1 MLKIINFL
9 KDASMIKD
17 SDIYLKIFNKDK
29 KFLYLLE
36 KINKSKDSNYIF
48 IEELVNSIEIID
60 FLVNEVLSL
69 PKLYTDKSVLDVNNE
84 NENKYMLL
92 FLNMLSNMLSYTNS
106 IFIDMYNKSL
116 KKKEI
121 QSLQNEF
128 ITKLNPIDYFID
140 SDLTIIL
147 DNNNFSTV
155 HKQIIDATREK
166 YQNKLIKFI
175 EKSINVLN

>member
-9 KDASMIKD
+9 KDASIIKD

-36 KINKSKDSNYIF
+36 KINKSNHSNYVF

-69 PKLYTDKSVLDVNNE
+69 PKLYIDKSVLDVNNE

-116 KKKEI
+116 KKKAI
-121 QSLQNEF
+121 QKLQNEF

-147 DNNNFSTV
+147 DNNNFSNV
-155 HKQIIDATREK
+155 HKKIIDKTREK
-166 YQNKLIKFI
+166 YQNKLIEFI